1 MGLEAHSGMSDEI
14 FGLLFET
21 APHPYL
27 VLRAD
32 ETFTIVAVNERYLD
46 ATGSERSAIMGRG
59 LFEVFPDNPD
69 DTTAT
74 GVGDLRTSLERVKR
88 ERAAD
93 VMGVQKYDILSPGSK
108 GKFEVKYWSPVN
120 TPVCD
125 GDGTLLYI
133 IHHVEDVTDFILS
146 REQASKESGERI
158 GHVQARADPHGV

>member
-1 MGLEAHSGMSDEI
+1 
-14 FGLLFET
+14 
-21 APHPYL
+21 
-27 VLRAD
+27 
-32 ETFTIVAVNERYLD
+32 
-46 ATGSERSAIMGRG
+46 MGRG

-93 VMGVQKYDILSPGSK
+93 VMGVQKYDIPSPGSK

-125 GDGTLLYI
+125 ADSTLLYI
-133 IHHVEDVTDFILS
+133 IHHTS
-146 REQASKESGERI
+146 RM
-158 GHVQARADPHGV
+158 